1 MNFWQ
6 GIKYVHRESWAFL
19 LACPLIALIPIA
31 VEFIQHYVEM
41 QAGMYAG
48 SEGAKAAENDTG
60 RMIAGYAKTLA
71 ISLIGY
77 SVIRFLA
84 GNRDAAAARTLEPK
98 AAQLFAVIFA
108 LQAGLSYL
116 GLFVFE
122 GMSTGGIILA
132 VLGFIVTPLFARF
145 IAAAP
150 LGIYISPQESAAQMW
165 RQIPWAIAFSIIASL
180 PLMIVHYALG
190 IGAIFVPGEAIK
202 WTMLAVDSLVV
213 GWLAALLAASSWV
226 VATRKDPPESLT

>member
-6 GIKYVHRESWAFL
+6 GFKYVHRESWAFL

-31 VEFIQHYVEM
+31 VEFVQHYVEM
-41 QAGMYAG
+41 QAGMYTG
-48 SEGAKAAENDTG
+48 TEGMRAAESDPG

-84 GNRDAAAARTLEPK
+84 GNRDAAAARTLEPRAVK
-98 AAQLFAVIFA
+98 LFAVIFV
-108 LQAGLSYL
+108 LQAGFSYL

-122 GMSTGGIILA
+122 GMSTGALVLA
-132 VLGFIVTPLFARF
+132 VAGFIATPLLARF

-150 LGIYISPQESAAQMW
+150 LGIFISPQESAAQMW

-190 IGAIFVPGEAIK
+190 VGAVFVPGEAIK
-202 WTMLAVDSLVV
+202 WAMLAVDSLVV
-213 GWLAALLAASSWV
+213 GWLAALVAASSWV